1 MHSVI
6 ATLQFVLENSITFN
20 VSDSTLNKELIDLG
34 LPKGNKGDNIE
45 NVESITKTYK
55 SSKDKLIE
63 KSIENVLKS
72 TFFVIKQPTTY
83 SSSSLSMNCWPPPK
97 QVHF

>member
-20 VSDSTLNKELIDLG
+20 VSDGTLNKELIDLG

-45 NVESITKTYK
+45 NV
-55 SSKDKLIE
+55 
-63 KSIENVLKS
+63 
-72 TFFVIKQPTTY
+72 
-83 SSSSLSMNCWPPPK
+83 
-97 QVHF
+97 

>member
-34 LPKGNKGDNIE
+34 LPKCNKGDNIE

-72 TFFVIKQPTTY
+72 TSFAIQPPTTS
-83 SSSSLSMNCWPPPK
+83 SSSSLSMNYWPPQK